1 MDRDFKWAFISL
13 GVAFT
18 ICCLIWTMILKNQEK
33 YVAPVI
39 NTTEIKIDSLSQ
51 KPVGP
56 GRLKKVDSND
66 HMTVYEYTKDGE
78 SYIVFSSEYEFLSVV
93 KK

>member
-1 MDRDFKWAFISL
+1 MNTTEKTLAYSAIVMLALCIGILLRISNPFSTPPK
-13 GVAFT
+13 V
-18 ICCLIWTMILKNQEK
+18 Q
-33 YVAPVI
+33 
-39 NTTEIKIDSLSQ
+39 TEIKIDSLSQ

>member
-1 MDRDFKWAFISL
+1 MDEIKRAL
-13 GVAFT
+13 GVIIITLSFGIIITLAA
-18 ICCLIWTMILKNQEK
+18 KK
-33 YVAPVI
+33 YAYKEVPPKVQ
-39 NTTEIKIDSLSQ
+39 TETKIDSLSQ

-56 GRLKKVDSND
+56 GKLKKVDSND

>member
-1 MDRDFKWAFISL
+1 MDRFARMSFLFMAGFLVSL
-13 GVAFT
+13 GIMAS
-18 ICCLIWTMILKNQEK
+18 
-33 YVAPVI
+33 Y
-39 NTTEIKIDSLSQ
+39 NTFVRTTPKVQTEIKIDSLSQ
-51 KPVGP
+51 KSVGP

>member
-1 MDRDFKWAFISL
+1 MDRDLRNAIIAFFI
-13 GVAFT
+13 AN
-18 ICCLIWTMILKNQEK
+18 IMLIGAWFFLPHEK
-33 YVAPVI
+33 PNAPIV

-51 KPVGP
+51 KLVGP
-56 GRLKKVDSND
+56 GKLKKVDSND

>member
-1 MDRDFKWAFISL
+1 MDRFARMSFLFMAGILVSIGLTATLNSFKKSPPQ
-13 GVAFT
+13 V
-18 ICCLIWTMILKNQEK
+18 Q
-33 YVAPVI
+33 
-39 NTTEIKIDSLSQ
+39 TEIKIDSLSQ